1 MKTHYS
7 IKNKR
12 PRPVTDGVKKLFVG
26 SLLLLSLFIS
36 NSAFAATLNFTPGTG
51 THSIGETF
59 SVNISVTSADRSMN
73 AASGTVTF
81 PTDKLQVSSISK
93 SGSIVDFWAVE
104 PSFSN
109 SSGTV
114 KFEGVVL
121 TPGYQGLSGKILTI
135 NFKGKKEGLAE
146 VKMTGG
152 QVLANDGVGTA
163 ILSSVGSGSFTI
175 KAVEKAPEKID
186 LEETPEAVPEKE
198 EVCEPDSLIYSTT
211 HPGTVWR
218 KENTAVFSWD
228 ASDDVVASRIA
239 FDKNPNTVP
248 ETVSKPALVEKK
260 YENVSDGV
268 WYFHLSLQDNDGWS
282 EPEHFKVKIDST
294 APEISLNE
302 VPRSDMTNPKPVIN
316 LKIKDKMS
324 CLRDFTI
331 NIDGVA
337 VDYNTLPNG
346 NLELETIEPGQ
357 HELSVVAFDR
367 AGNQNES
374 FIDIKVDALA
384 EPVVTEYQASVA
396 VPSELVVKGTTF
408 KNANLTAKITS
419 KSNSFLAREDFQS
432 GSGSFTWTPTTRLR
446 GGNYFISFR
455 VTDSRGA
462 ASNWSEP
469 IIVHV
474 GRSSSIDISALIN
487 KIPPEVAM
495 IGLGVI
501 GIFLIIIL
509 TRALTIRRLKREH
522 EEWE

>member
-1 MKTHYS
+1 MVYKK
-7 IKNKR
+7 KNTTFKI
-12 PRPVTDGVKKLFVG
+12 GVAIF
-26 SLLLLSLFIS
+26 SLAFIFNISLGK
-36 NSAFAATLNFTPGTG
+36 AFAATLSFNPASG
-51 THSIGETF
+51 THTKNETF
-59 SVNISVTSADRSMN
+59 SVNVLVASSDQSMN
-73 AASGTVTF
+73 AAASTVTF
-81 PTDKLQVSSISK
+81 PTDKLQVVSLSK
-93 SGSIVDFWAVE
+93 SGSIVDFWAQE

-109 SSGTV
+109 TAGTV

-121 TPGYQGLSGKILTI
+121 PPGYQGMGGKIITI
-135 NFKGKKEGLAE
+135 NFKGKATGVAE
-146 VKMTGG
+146 VKATNGS
-152 QVLANDGVGTA
+152 VLANDGVGTA
-163 ILSSVGSGSFTI
+163 ILKSVSAGVFTI
-175 KAVEKAPEKID
+175 KEVAEKPTNID
-186 LEETPEAVPEKE
+186 LEDLAPAKEETE

-211 HPGTVWR
+211 HPGTIWR

-228 ASDDVVASRIA
+228 AKADVVASRIA
-239 FDKNPNTVP
+239 FDRNPNTEPDVL
-248 ETVSKPALVEKK
+248 SKPAIVEKK
-260 YENVSDGV
+260 YENLSDGI

-282 EPEHFKVKIDST
+282 EAEHFKIKIDST
-294 APEISLNE
+294 SPEILLNE
-302 VPRSDMTNPKPVIN
+302 IPRTDLTNPKPVIN

-346 NLELETIEPGQ
+346 NLELETIEPGD
-357 HELSVVAFDR
+357 HELSVVAYDR

-374 FIDIKVDALA
+374 FIDVKVLALDS
-384 EPVVTEYQASVA
+384 PIVKEYQASVN
-396 VPSELVVKGTTF
+396 VGSELVVKGETL

-419 KSNSFLAREDFQS
+419 KNNSFLAREDFQS
-432 GSGSFTWTPTTRLR
+432 GSGKFTWTPGTKLR

-522 EEWE
+522 EDWE